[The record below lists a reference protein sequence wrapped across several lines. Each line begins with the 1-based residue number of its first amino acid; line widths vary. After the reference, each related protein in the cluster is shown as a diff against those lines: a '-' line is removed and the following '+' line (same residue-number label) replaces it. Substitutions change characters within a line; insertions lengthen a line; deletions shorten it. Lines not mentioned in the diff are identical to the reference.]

1 MPNFVFLDLMSAEK
15 NSEKFAIRFGL
26 GSIKAVGF
34 GMTEVVVKE
43 RQENGNFKDIYDFAK
58 RNDPRLVN
66 KKSVEALAKSGAFD
80 SIHQN
85 RRQLAESFDVIS
97 AYCAEKKEEAS
108 SNQMSLFCGTP
119 EADKKPELKKTSD
132 WNKITRLQKE
142 FESFGFFLNEHPLD
156 DSLDDLRKRGVIFS
170 TKLENDEL
178 EDSMLVKMAGVIAAS
193 KHRSSAR
200 GRFAYLTISDPFGIF
215 EVMVFDEALITSA
228 RDILADGSL
237 VALECMVRKD
247 DGGTRISV
255 RDVKK
260 LDDFI
265 QNTKASDKFFEDIK
279 KMRPRANYGNQAQR
293 QESKPE
299 QKAEAKVEAPKISK
313 EILAKIEI
321 TVKNR
326 EAIFPIK
333 ALLSQ
338 LLAPIGEEKF
348 SEVSLLIPN
357 QDQLVKILLP
367 QKYFIGEPDLAG
379 FRSIRDISTIK
390 L

>member
-1 MPNFVFLDLMSAEK
+1 MSAEK

-34 GMTEVVVKE
+34 GMTEVVVKD
-43 RQENGNFKDIYDFAK
+43 RQENGAFQDIYDFA
-58 RNDPRLVN
+58 RRTDPRLVN
-66 KKSVEALAKSGAFD
+66 KKSIEALAKSGSFD
-80 SIHQN
+80 SIHKN
-85 RRQLAESFDVIS
+85 RRQIAESFDVIS
-97 AYCAEKKEEAS
+97 SYCAEKKEESS

-156 DSLDDLRKRGVIFS
+156 DSLDELKKRGVIFS

-279 KMRPRANYGNQAQR
+279 KMRQRGSYGNQAQR
-293 QESKPE
+293 QE
-299 QKAEAKVEAPKISK
+299 QKTENKLEAKVEVPKISK
-313 EILAKIEI
+313 EILAKVEI
-321 TVKNR
+321 TVKKR

-367 QKYFIGEPDLAG
+367 QKYFIGEPDLVRL
-379 FRSIRDISTIK
+379 RSIIDISAIK
-390 L
+390 F

>member
-1 MPNFVFLDLMSAEK
+1 
-15 NSEKFAIRFGL
+15 
-26 GSIKAVGF
+26 
-34 GMTEVVVKE
+34 MTEVVVKD
-43 RQENGNFKDIYDFAK
+43 RQENGAFQDIYDFA
-58 RNDPRLVN
+58 RRTDPRLVN
-66 KKSVEALAKSGAFD
+66 KKSIEALAKSGSFD
-80 SIHQN
+80 SIHKN
-85 RRQLAESFDVIS
+85 RRQIAESFDVIS
-97 AYCAEKKEEAS
+97 SYCAEKKEESS

-156 DSLDDLRKRGVIFS
+156 DSLDELKKRGVIFS

-279 KMRPRANYGNQAQR
+279 KMRQRGSYGNQAQR
-293 QESKPE
+293 QE
-299 QKAEAKVEAPKISK
+299 QKTENKLEAKVEVPKISK
-313 EILAKIEI
+313 EILAKVEI
-321 TVKNR
+321 TVKKR

-367 QKYFIGEPDLAG
+367 QKYFIGEPDLVRL
-379 FRSIRDISTIK
+379 RSIIDISAIK
-390 L
+390 F